1 MSSEN
6 RSQRNAI
13 FPTRYAMLSCR
24 GHFLCL
30 ALLAMSLSACQP
42 NATSL
47 AADADAAAA
56 GAASKAAEGDV
67 VSVMTDSANYRYDRE
82 IKYTLYDLSTGKPT
96 AVGGAIVS
104 PLVSG
109 GGKGCCLALPRI
121 WRAGMKVRVEWGEA
135 TREILPE
142 KYSKDLEI
150 PHYDDPADLYVVF
163 YPEHEVEVLTSG
175 VDPTSPEWAGKDQAD
190 ALELLRGEKW
200 EEALFLGFAQAV

>member
-42 NATSL
+42 HASSL
-47 AADADAAAA
+47 EANTDLVA
-56 GAASKAAEGDV
+56 GAASQTAEGDV

-82 IKYTLYDLSTGKPT
+82 VKYTLYDLSTAKPT
-96 AVGGAIVS
+96 AIGGAIVS
-104 PLVSG
+104 PLASG
-109 GGKGCCLALPRI
+109 GEKGCCLALPRV

-135 TREILPE
+135 TPR
-142 KYSKDLEI
+142 KKF
-150 PHYDDPADLYVVF
+150 DPITEDRI
-163 YPEHEVEVLTSG
+163 
-175 VDPTSPEWAGKDQAD
+175 Q
-190 ALELLRGEKW
+190 
-200 EEALFLGFAQAV
+200 